1 MWVTGLSSL
10 DYLMAISTHWVG
22 LVTHSKRVTDELLL
36 MGFVASSGLFF
47 MANDEHS
54 IARSFSYIAIKA
66 VFFNGYLR
74 YGCTYSITGVGI
86 TDLLLLETSSILP
99 RSQPFRCSL
108 DCSGWWLDFRIGPPS
123 PIYRP
128 RCERLQQTSTAQEH
142 SGR

>member
-1 MWVTGLSSL
+1 
-10 DYLMAISTHWVG
+10 
-22 LVTHSKRVTDELLL
+22 

-128 RCERLQQTSTAQEH
+128 RCERLQPVIALSINVARKDLLVHVTH
-142 SGR
+142 RPVPLKNILVDN